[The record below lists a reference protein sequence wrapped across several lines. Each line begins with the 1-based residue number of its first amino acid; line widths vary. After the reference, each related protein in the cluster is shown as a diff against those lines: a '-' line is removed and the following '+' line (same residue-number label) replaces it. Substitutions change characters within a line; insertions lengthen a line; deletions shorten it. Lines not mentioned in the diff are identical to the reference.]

1 MHNDISME
9 TPMDKNPVIAYYDSI
24 AAHYDNAAAEVADEQ
39 LEDLDEAREQISTLL
54 TGHRILEL
62 GCGSGAWTE
71 VLAET
76 AESIVATDASAAML
90 ELAQMHGEDLDN
102 VEYRLMDALAL
113 PDDLGTG
120 DENGENKFTAVFLG
134 GLWAHLT
141 RKQQDDLLQSLK
153 KRLGKDVLLVLF
165 DDNYVEGESA
175 VTVRTDLL
183 GNTHEFQLDADGK
196 QHELVKNYPTD
207 SALRKRV
214 GVAGREIR
222 VARWEF
228 YWVLTCR
235 LK

>member
-1 MHNDISME
+1 ME

-54 TGHRILEL
+54 AGHRILEL

-113 PDDLGTG
+113 PADLGTG
-120 DENGENKFTAVFLG
+120 DDKFTAVFLG

>member
-24 AAHYDNAAAEVADEQ
+24 AAHYDTAAAEVDEEQ
-39 LEDLDEAREQISTLL
+39 LEDLDEAREQIATLL
-54 TGHRILEL
+54 SGHRILEL

-76 AESIVATDASAAML
+76 AGSIVATDASAAML

-120 DENGENKFTAVFLG
+120 EDKFTAVFLG

-183 GNTHEFQLDADGK
+183 GNTHEFQRDAEGN

>member
-9 TPMDKNPVIAYYDSI
+9 APMDKNPVIAYYDSI
-24 AAHYDNAAAEVADEQ
+24 AAHYDNAAAEVDEEQ
-39 LEDLDEAREQISTLL
+39 LEDLDEAREQIATLL

-76 AESIVATDASAAML
+76 AASIVATDASAAML

-120 DENGENKFTAVFLG
+120 EDKFTAVFLG

-183 GNTHEFQLDADGK
+183 GNTHEFQRDADGK

>member
-1 MHNDISME
+1 
-9 TPMDKNPVIAYYDSI
+9 MDKNPVIAYYDSI
-24 AAHYDNAAAEVADEQ
+24 AAHYDNTAAGVEEEQ
-39 LEDLDEAREQISTLL
+39 LEDLDEAREQLATLL
-54 TGHRILEL
+54 SGHRILEL

-76 AESIVATDASAAML
+76 AESILATDASAAML
-90 ELAQMHGEDLDN
+90 DLARMHGEDLDN
-102 VEYRLMDALAL
+102 VEYRVIDALAL
-113 PDDLGTG
+113 PDDIGS
-120 DENGENKFTAVFLG
+120 GENKFTAVFMA

-175 VTVRTDLL
+175 TIVRTDLL
-183 GNTHEFQLDADGK
+183 GNTHEFQLDADGT

>member
-1 MHNDISME
+1 
-9 TPMDKNPVIAYYDSI
+9 MDKNPVIAYYDSI

-54 TGHRILEL
+54 AGHRILEL

-113 PDDLGTG
+113 PADLGTG
-120 DENGENKFTAVFLG
+120 EDKFTAVFLG

>member
-1 MHNDISME
+1 ME

-54 TGHRILEL
+54 AGHRILEL

-113 PDDLGTG
+113 PDSLGTG
-120 DENGENKFTAVFLG
+120 ENK
-134 GLWAHLT
+134 
-141 RKQQDDLLQSLK
+141 
-153 KRLGKDVLLVLF
+153 
-165 DDNYVEGESA
+165 
-175 VTVRTDLL
+175 
-183 GNTHEFQLDADGK
+183 
-196 QHELVKNYPTD
+196 
-207 SALRKRV
+207 
-214 GVAGREIR
+214 
-222 VARWEF
+222 
-228 YWVLTCR
+228 
-235 LK
+235 

>member
-24 AAHYDNAAAEVADEQ
+24 AAHYDNAAAEVIDEQ
-39 LEDLDEAREQISTLL
+39 LEDLDEAREQLATLL

-62 GCGSGAWTE
+62 GCGSGGWTE

-76 AESIVATDASAAML
+76 ADSIVATDASAAML
-90 ELAQMHGEDLDN
+90 ELAQMHGADLDN

-113 PDDLGTG
+113 PDDLGAG
-120 DENGENKFTAVFLG
+120 DEKFTAVFLG

-153 KRLGKDVLLVLF
+153 KRLGKDVMLVLF